1 MGAGMVTEQRDV
13 GSSRRGMGDVCR
25 LGATLLHGTNAAQR
39 AAAARHLGAQGFV
52 SAYAYLRHA
61 LWDPDETVRASAVD
75 AIGALAVSQSA
86 GELAALYAWSGP
98 RLRRAVLRAAR
109 RIGVPSAF
117 DGILALARDDPDA
130 RVRVLAARAERVISR
145 GRRRS

>member
-1 MGAGMVTEQRDV
+1 MGAGMLTEQCDV
-13 GSSRRGMGDVCR
+13 ESSRRGISDLCR
-25 LGATLLHGTNAAQR
+25 LGATLLQGRNAAER
-39 AAAARHLGAQGFV
+39 AAAARHLGAQGFI

-61 LWDPDETVRASAVD
+61 LWDPEESVRASAVD

-86 GELAALYAWSGP
+86 GELAAVYAWSGP

-109 RIGVPSAF
+109 RMGVPSAF